1 MCIFQG
7 QYSPEKFPIPHNKK
21 APSYSFG
28 GRFVSPKSDK
38 TPSPNTYNLPSM
50 FGGKQPKGPSAPSY
64 SICGRPKIGGCYEDL
79 QKVNYSSSWNICYE
93 ILYTGCPRKL
103 VILLT

>member
-1 MCIFQG
+1 MFNDIG

-79 QKVNYSSSWNICYE
+79 QKVRWFLC
-93 ILYTGCPRKL
+93 
-103 VILLT
+103 